1 MEGRPF
7 GGDAFLIA
15 CLFSFIPL
23 LRWSSI
29 PPTLPSLLVRRLPPF
44 NQQSKI
50 SPSLFLGN
58 ASAAWHHPA
67 ATALFSPIASDDHAF
82 LDGYLC
88 ATRGEGGGRRWNGDV
103 GGWRFQLNDSGAGT
117 RFVSLCQFSLSHPVE
132 LMNGATSFSCSAS
145 ASNCIEL

>member
-29 PPTLPSLLVRRLPPF
+29 PPPPSLFVRRLPPF

-67 ATALFSPIASDDHAF
+67 ATALFSPLRLTTTPFWTDICVR
-82 LDGYLC
+82 LGG
-88 ATRGEGGGRRWNGDV
+88 RGARRWNGDV